1 MNDVLARE
9 TDLPPYMRPQRSF
22 QGLILALQRYWADW
36 GCIILQPYDMEV
48 GAGTFHP
55 ATTLRALGPK
65 PWNAA
70 YVQPSRRPKDGRYG
84 ENPNRL
90 QHYYQLQVILK
101 PSPYDLQELYLKSL
115 YAIGIDPQIHD
126 IRFVEDDWESPTL
139 GAWGLGWECW
149 CDGME
154 VSQFTYFQQVAGFEC
169 APVSGELTYGLER
182 LAMYVQGVENV
193 YELNFNGREGARKVT
208 YGDVFLQAEQE
219 YSRHNFEYADTD
231 MLFEQFRMAEAAC
244 RKYLD
249 AGWQA
254 ALPAGMGREGTQEG
268 RERASKSG
276 RHLMALPAYDQCIK
290 ASHVFNLLE
299 ARGVISVTERQSY
312 ILRVREL
319 AKACGEAWLATE
331 GGGRHERHARDRRP
345 AAGHDRG

>member
-1 MNDVLARE
+1 MNPAQSAAPSDAALDPA
-9 TDLPPYMRPQRSF
+9 RSF
-22 QGLILALQRYWADW
+22 QGMLLTLQKFWAGQ
-36 GCIILQPYDMEV
+36 GCVILQPYDMEM

-55 ATTLRALGPK
+55 ATTLRSLGPR
-65 PWNAA
+65 PWKAA

-90 QHYYQLQVILK
+90 QHYYQFQVILK
-101 PSPYDLQELYLKSL
+101 PSPPDLQELYLRSL
-115 YAIGIDPQIHD
+115 KAIGVDASLHD

-154 VSQFTYFQQVAGFEC
+154 VSQFTYFQQVAGVEC

-193 YELNFNGREGARKVT
+193 YDLNFNGGEGDARVS
-208 YGDVFLQAEQE
+208 YGEVFQQAEQE
-219 YSRHNFEYADTD
+219 FSRHNFEYADTA
-231 MLFEQFRMAEAAC
+231 MLFQHFKDAEAEC
-244 RKYLD
+244 RALLA
-249 AGWQA
+249 AGENA
-254 ALPAGMGREGTQEG
+254 DGHHKL
-268 RERASKSG
+268 
-276 RHLMALPAYDQCIK
+276 ALPAYDQCIK
-290 ASHVFNLLE
+290 ASHRFNLLD

-319 AKACGEAWLATE
+319 AKACGAAWLKTA
-331 GGGRHERHARDRRP
+331 GGGAS
-345 AAGHDRG
+345 